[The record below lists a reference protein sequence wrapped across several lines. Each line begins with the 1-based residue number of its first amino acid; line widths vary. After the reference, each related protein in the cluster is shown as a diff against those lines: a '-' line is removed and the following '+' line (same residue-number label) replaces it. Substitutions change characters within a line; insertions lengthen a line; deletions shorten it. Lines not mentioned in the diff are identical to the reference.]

1 MSFAGNVLLRATGQR
16 AVRRFDK
23 LSRAPAQSQQRLL
36 REILGTNAETEF
48 GRRHGFGSIATFRD
62 F

>member
-1 MSFAGNVLLRATGQR
+1 MSFAGNLLLRATGQR

-36 REILGTNAETEF
+36 REILGTNADTEF
-48 GRRHGFGSIATFRD
+48 GR
-62 F
+62 